1 MKGMFKEIIKET
13 TSFSNEIPSSV
24 INEEQNRGD
33 ISDDEEKSDEEME
46 ISSSDEDSDLY
57 IEQVT
62 TLDRISL
69 ISHKNEYRSKE
80 KRFQLAE
87 AKEPND

>member
-62 TLDRISL
+62 TR
-69 ISHKNEYRSKE
+69 
-80 KRFQLAE
+80 
-87 AKEPND
+87 

>member
-69 ISHKNEYRSKE
+69 ISHKKKYRSKE